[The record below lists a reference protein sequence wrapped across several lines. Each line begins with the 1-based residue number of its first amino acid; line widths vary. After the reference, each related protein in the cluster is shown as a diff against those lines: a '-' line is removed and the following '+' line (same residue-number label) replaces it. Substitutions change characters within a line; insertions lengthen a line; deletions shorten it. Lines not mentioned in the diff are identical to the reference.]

1 MGIPKIDLPTYKI
14 RIESID
20 KEITFRPFVV
30 KEEKILLMALESR
43 DYQTSLDAIKQIINN
58 CVLDKI
64 DVESLPLYEIEYL
77 FLNLRA
83 RSIGEIVSLEYVCE
97 NTIDLPEG
105 KRKCKGKMELDIDL
119 LKVAYEHKPSNN
131 IVSLTNTVGM
141 KLNYPTIEI
150 SKVLVEKLNTKDAPT
165 EIIKQCTEYLYDENQ
180 VYKIE
185 EMQQGEF
192 DAFVDNLTTEQF
204 KKIKKFFLDMPI
216 LRYENQLVCG
226 KCNKTHTVR
235 LEGLLDFFV

>member
-1 MGIPKIDLPTYKI
+1 
-14 RIESID
+14 
-20 KEITFRPFVV
+20 
-30 KEEKILLMALESR
+30 MALESR
-43 DYQTSLDAIKQIINN
+43 DYETSLDAIKQIVNN
-58 CVLDKI
+58 CVVDQI

-97 NTIDLPEG
+97 NIVD
-105 KRKCKGKMELDIDL
+105 KNKKCKGKMQLDIDL
-119 LKVAYEHKPSNN
+119 LKVAYEHKPSN
-131 IVSLTNTVGM
+131 SLVPLTSNVGI
-141 KLNYPTIEI
+141 KLRYPTIEI

-180 VYKIE
+180 VYNIN

-192 DAFVDNLTTEQF
+192 DEFINNLTTEQF
-204 KKIKKFFLDMPI
+204 KKIKNFFLEMPM
-216 LRYENQLVCG
+216 LRYKNELVCG
-226 KCNKTHTVR
+226 KCDRNHTIK

>member
-20 KEITFRPFVV
+20 REITFRPFVV

-64 DVESLPLYEIEYL
+64 DVDMLPLYEIEYL

-97 NTIDLPEG
+97 NTIDTSEG

-131 IVSLTNTVGM
+131 IVSLTT
-141 KLNYPTIEI
+141 
-150 SKVLVEKLNTKDAPT
+150 
-165 EIIKQCTEYLYDENQ
+165 
-180 VYKIE
+180 
-185 EMQQGEF
+185 
-192 DAFVDNLTTEQF
+192 
-204 KKIKKFFLDMPI
+204 
-216 LRYENQLVCG
+216 QLV
-226 KCNKTHTVR
+226 
-235 LEGLLDFFV
+235 